1 MDLLINDYSVG
12 LFDAAEPPCLSLY
25 QPTHR
30 AFPDKQQNP
39 IRFRNLLRELE
50 ESLRREYSTRDVQP
64 LMEPFERLAEDAD
77 FWRMRTL
84 DGLAVLAAPDFFRV
98 YRFQRSVPE
107 LAVVADSFHIKP
119 LVRLLQSADGYYVLG
134 LDRQQIR
141 LFEGNR
147 DRLDEV
153 ELVPGI
159 PRTTA
164 EAAGGEDDRERQVS
178 TWTPGGTPG
187 NILYGKGSQSEFE
200 DTNAER
206 FFRAVDHAILEQY
219 SHPSGRPLL
228 LAALPENQSTFRRL
242 SRNPFLL
249 NEEIDI
255 NPNALSLEE
264 LRERAWRAVEPHYL
278 TRLTGLIESFEVM
291 SAHELGDADLA
302 RVARSAVAGRVG
314 TLLIDA
320 DRRIPGQLDA
330 MSGAITYNDLSDPAV
345 NDLLDDLGELVLKKG
360 GQIVIVPADRMPT
373 DTGIAAIYRF

>member
-1 MDLLINDYSVG
+1 MDLLINDFSIG
-12 LFDAAEPPCLSLY
+12 LIDAAGPPCLSLY

-30 AFPDKQQNP
+30 AFPDKQQDP

-50 ESLRREYSTRDVQP
+50 ESLRREYSTRDVRP
-64 LMEPFERLAEDAD
+64 LIEPFERLAEDAG

-98 YRFQRSVPE
+98 YRFQRPVPE
-107 LAVVADSFHIKP
+107 LAVVADSFYIKP
-119 LVRLLQSADGYYVLG
+119 LIRLLQSADGYYVLG

-141 LFEGNR
+141 FYEGNR

-153 ELVPGI
+153 ELAPGI
-159 PRTTA
+159 PRTSA
-164 EAAGGEDDRERQVS
+164 KGPGGEDRERHFS
-178 TWTPGGTPG
+178 TWTPGGTSG
-187 NILYGKGSQSEFE
+187 NILYGKGSQSEIV
-200 DTNAER
+200 DDNTER
-206 FFRAVDHAILEQY
+206 FFRAVDQATLEQY

-228 LAALPENQSTFRRL
+228 LAALPENQSIFRGL

-255 NPNALSLEE
+255 NPNALSLEG

-302 RVARSAVAGRVG
+302 RVARSVVAGRVG

-320 DRRIPGQLDA
+320 DRRIPGRLDA
-330 MSGAITYNDLSDPAV
+330 MTGAITYNDLSDPAV

>member
-12 LFDAAEPPCLSLY
+12 LIDAAKPPCLSLY

-50 ESLRREYSTRDVQP
+50 ESLRREYSTREVRP
-64 LMEPFERLAEDAD
+64 LIEPFERLAEDAD

-84 DGLAVLAAPDFFRV
+84 DGLAVLGAPDFFRV
-98 YRFQRSVPE
+98 YRFQRPVPE
-107 LAVVADSFHIKP
+107 LAVVADSFHTKP

-153 ELVPGI
+153 ELVPSV
-159 PRTTA
+159 PRTSA
-164 EAAGGEDDRERQVS
+164 ETPGGDDRERHFS
-178 TWTPGGTPG
+178 SWTPGGVPG
-187 NILYGKGSQSEFE
+187 SILYGKGSQSEIV
-200 DTNAER
+200 DADAER
-206 FFRAVDHAILEQY
+206 FFRALDREILEQY
-219 SHPSGRPLL
+219 SRPSGRPLL
-228 LAALPENQSTFRRL
+228 LAALPENQSVFRRL

-249 NEEIDI
+249 DEEIDI
-255 NPNALSLEE
+255 NPSALSLEE
-264 LRERAWRAVEPHYL
+264 LRKRAWRAVEPHYL
-278 TRLTGLIESFEVM
+278 TRLSGLIESFETM

-302 RVARSAVAGRVG
+302 RVARSALAGRVR
-314 TLLIDA
+314 TVLIDA
-320 DRRIPGQLDA
+320 DRRIPGRLDA
-330 MSGAITYNDLSDPAV
+330 LTGGITYDDLSEPAV
-345 NDLLDDLGELVLKKG
+345 GDLLDDVGELVLKQG
-360 GQIVIVPADRMPT
+360 GEIVVVPAERMPT